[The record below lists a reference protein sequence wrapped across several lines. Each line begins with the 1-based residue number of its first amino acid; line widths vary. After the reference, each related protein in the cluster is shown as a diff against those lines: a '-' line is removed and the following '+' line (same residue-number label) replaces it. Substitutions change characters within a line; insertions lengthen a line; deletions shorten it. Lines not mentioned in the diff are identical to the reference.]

1 MEIERQFLING
12 ARIPYEWRSSDFII
26 IEQAYLAVSD
36 YREVRVRKQE
46 FIKNHSSYKVEY
58 ILTVKEE
65 TEDML
70 MRHEYE
76 IPLDEECYKMLVQ
89 NRPVLKKHRYDI
101 SKYLGHYAV
110 LDIYLNL
117 YYPLCVVEI
126 EFENE
131 EDANNY
137 VPPPDLYPEVTHLST
152 YRAKNLIK
160 HVKKE
165 DDDKWLD

>member
-1 MEIERQFLING
+1 MEIERQFVVNNV
-12 ARIPYEWRSSDFII
+12 PHEWVSSNDFIL
-26 IEQAYLAVSD
+26 IEQAYLAVSTN
-36 YREVRVRKQE
+36 REIRIRKQE
-46 FIKNHSSYKVEY
+46 FIKNYSLYKVEY

-76 IPLDEECYKMLVQ
+76 IPIDEECYKLLVQ
-89 NRPVLKKHRYDI
+89 NRVILKKCRHDI
-101 SKYLGHYAV
+101 SKYIGHKAV
-110 LDIYLNL
+110 LDIYDNL
-117 YYPLCVVEI
+117 YYPLNIVEV
-126 EFENE
+126 EFNSKE
-131 EDANNY
+131 EAEKY
-137 VPPPDLYPEVTHLST
+137 VPHPDLYLEVTHLST